1 MALMATTF
9 SAVFQLDTGGPFP
22 CCWPVSFCHWVNR
35 SPQCKWKHTLWK
47 RWFYQ
52 KLILI
57 CLQHTCTVHSSG
69 STVLLVVPLTSIAEE
84 VERECHRLGNA
95 QWASGLWLGGRL
107 LSISKSIKPVHECFL
122 HLNSCLQHQ
131 TEEFKEEM
139 KKKPQIVVCSA
150 EFLASKEVR
159 HPLIFRCLGQ
169 VMMIKI
175 SAGTFR
181 AKCFQ
186 VKDTFL
192 DCPSRNHKRNRKCIF
207 SQIRILFRTNT
218 ACISEKPVNIMWKM
232 QKNRHF

>member
-9 SAVFQLDTGGPFP
+9 SAAYQPDTGRPFP

-84 VERECHRLGNA
+84 VECDVTD
-95 QWASGLWLGGRL
+95 WASGLWLGGRL

-159 HPLIFRCLGQ
+159 HPLIFRC
-169 VMMIKI
+169 
-175 SAGTFR
+175 
-181 AKCFQ
+181 
-186 VKDTFL
+186 
-192 DCPSRNHKRNRKCIF
+192 
-207 SQIRILFRTNT
+207 
-218 ACISEKPVNIMWKM
+218 CISVCRLYI
-232 QKNRHF
+232 